1 MPKHTPTGGGK
12 WKQGQFIPKN
22 PDKYLGDVSDILYR
36 SSWELEAFKFCD
48 NNPHVIKWASEEIA
62 IPYVKPS
69 PTTGLP
75 INSIYLPDLFVV
87 LTDGMGE
94 IRRELIEIKP
104 KKQTQ
109 KSRARK
115 PGKRLDEEYTL
126 MVNRLKWEAAEH
138 WCKQRNIRFRLL
150 TEDDQ
155 FI

>member
-1 MPKHTPTGGGK
+1 MPKHRPTSGGR
-12 WKQGQFIPKN
+12 WAEGQFQPKN
-22 PDKYLGDVSDILYR
+22 PEKYLGDPNQIFFR
-36 SSWELEAFKFCD
+36 SSWEQEAFKFCD
-48 NNPHVIKWASEEIA
+48 NNPYIIKWASEEIA
-62 IPYVKPS
+62 IPYRKPS
-69 PTTGLP
+69 PTTGMLVD
-75 INSIYLPDLFVV
+75 SIYLPDLFVV
-87 LTDGMGE
+87 ISDEMGE

-115 PGKRLDEEYTL
+115 PLQRANEEYTL

-155 FI
+155 FL